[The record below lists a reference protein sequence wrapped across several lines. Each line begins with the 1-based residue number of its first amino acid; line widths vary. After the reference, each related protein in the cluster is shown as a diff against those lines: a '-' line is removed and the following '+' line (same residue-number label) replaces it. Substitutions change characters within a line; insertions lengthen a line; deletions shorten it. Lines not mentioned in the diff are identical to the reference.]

1 MCTSGS
7 VDALRGRIQVCAN
20 PSGHYLGCAAECVY
34 VLVDVDTHRSW
45 LTHSWCT
52 RVAFTAAARPPRP
65 RGHALTPWQTPC
77 PSPPR
82 ARHQASQEATGNS
95 DPPGLHKHG
104 LETAPTEPVAGWRST
119 VANGVVGS
127 PPYPAWLCPP
137 DVSALKFP
145 AEFSILWRNRGIG
158 RGGRCSEPK
167 TQCLAGPPAPAGHF
181 FSCWK
186 EPLCPVRVTSPVPSS
201 RAFPPSLW
209 ITGPSP
215 CPSSD
220 YSTEYPHSH

>member
-1 MCTSGS
+1 MCTSGW
-7 VDALRGRIQVCAN
+7 VDALKVVSRRVQIPNGD
-20 PSGHYLGCAAECVY
+20 YLGCTSDCVY
-34 VLVDVDTHRSW
+34 VLMDMDMHRSW
-45 LTHSWCT
+45 LMHSGCT
-52 RVAFTAAARPPRP
+52 RVAFTATARPPRP
-65 RGHALTPWQTPC
+65 RGHTFTPWQTPC

-104 LETAPTEPVAGWRST
+104 LEAAPAEPMEGWGST

-137 DVSALKFP
+137 DASALKFP
-145 AEFSILWRNRGIG
+145 AEISILWRNHRIG

-167 TQCLAGPPAPAGHF
+167 PQPLAGPPAPAVQF
-181 FSCWK
+181 LSLSC
-186 EPLCPVRVTSPVPSS
+186 ESHLSCSPLQGIS
-201 RAFPPSLW
+201 PSLW
-209 ITGPSP
+209 TTGPAL

-220 YSTEYPHSH
+220 SSTPYPHSS